1 MNEVLSDLYLDTAAV
16 NAYGE
21 ELRRRE
27 YSTATVEQYLR
38 SLRRVRSFLG
48 GRPVADSVLREWKA
62 QITAAYSARTV
73 NCMVAAVNGWLD
85 FVGRAQWKLKVLKC
99 QHQTFL
105 ENELT
110 EEDFRSLLRQ
120 AKRQDEETAMLL
132 TAMSSTGVR
141 VSEVAFLTVEAVR
154 LRMAV
159 VRLKGKT
166 RRIPLGESL
175 CRALLRFARERKI
188 SSGPI
193 FRSKTGRPLDRRRIW
208 EQLKALCGK
217 SGVDPK
223 RVRPHALRHLFA
235 RSFYAMTRDIAKLA
249 DILGHSSIDTTRIY
263 VATTCTEHRILLEK
277 LSRKLILPQ
286 NAKRPP
292 LTGGRT

>member
-1 MNEVLSDLYLDTAAV
+1 MNEVLSYLYLDNAAIE
-16 NAYGE
+16 AYAE
-21 ELRRRE
+21 ELRRKE
-27 YSTATVEQYLR
+27 YSAGTVEQYLR

-48 GRPVADSVLREWKA
+48 GRPVTDSALREWKA

-73 NCMVAAVNGWLD
+73 NCMIAAVNSWLD
-85 FVGRAQWKLKVLKC
+85 FAGRPQWKLKVLKC
-99 QHQTFL
+99 QRQTFR

-110 EEDFRSLLRQ
+110 EEDFRILLQQ
-120 AKRQDEETAMLL
+120 AKKKDEETAMLL

-154 LRMAV
+154 RRMAV

-175 CRALLRFARERKI
+175 CRALLRFAGERKI
-188 SSGPI
+188 SSGSI

-208 EQLKALCGK
+208 ERLKALCK
-217 SGVDPK
+217 EAGVDPK

-249 DILGHSSIDTTRIY
+249 DILGHSSIETTRIY

-277 LSRKLILPQ
+277 LSRRLILPT
-286 NAKRPP
+286 NEKRPP
-292 LTGGRT
+292 LTAGRT